1 MTPEV
6 LDKSNQWHCEQC
18 EKRVDALKGLKL
30 KELPPIITLQ
40 LKRFDY
46 HYSTMTRIKLNNRVS
61 FPFYLDMGKYHKSDI
76 DSQHTPIPTK
86 RTPPSDNEEMAPIVE
101 VRVLETALSITSE
114 PYVDD

>member
-6 LDKSNQWHCEQC
+6 LDKSNQWYCERC
-18 EKRVDALKGLKL
+18 ERRVDALKGLKL

-46 HYSTMTRIKLNNRVS
+46 NYSTMTRIKLNNRVS

-76 DSQHTPIPTK
+76 DDQHTPVPVK
-86 RTPPSDNEEMAPIVE
+86 KTPPSDTEDVAVIE
-101 VRVLETALSITSE
+101 VRVLLHQR
-114 PYVDD
+114 